1 MDRYSVLVF
10 AHVASVIVWIGVG
23 STVALAALYA
33 QRGRDQVI
41 LERLGGW
48 VVWLTPRVLAPSA
61 LAALGFGIAAAH
73 TGHWPRLFFFH
84 LGEAAFA
91 VSFLLTVVFR
101 LPLLRRV
108 RRGSIRPDRFA
119 RVTVALA
126 LVELT
131 VLFLAVADMVA
142 KPTSSDTAALATGGA
157 ILALSVVASIAL
169 GLSGRSNPTLDL
181 VEIADC
187 A

>member
-1 MDRYSVLVF
+1 MDKYSILVF
-10 AHVASVIVWIGVG
+10 LHVASVIVWIGVG

-33 QRGRDQVI
+33 QRARDHVV

-73 TGHWPRLFFFH
+73 QGHWPRLFFFH
-84 LGEAAFA
+84 LGEAAFV
-91 VSFLLTVVFR
+91 VSFLMTIVFR
-101 LPLLRRV
+101 LPLLRHV
-108 RRGSIRPDRFA
+108 RRGSIRPERVA
-119 RVTVALA
+119 RLTLALA

-142 KPTSSDTAALATGGA
+142 KPTTSDTAALVTGGA
-157 ILALSVVASIAL
+157 ILGAAVLASIVV
-169 GLSGRSNPTLDL
+169 GFSGRSKPTL
-181 VEIADC
+181 VEIVD
-187 A
+187 

>member
-1 MDRYSVLVF
+1 MDKYSVLVF
-10 AHVASVIVWIGVG
+10 LHVASVIVWIGVG

-33 QRGRDQVI
+33 QRGRDHVV

-73 TGHWPRLFFFH
+73 QGHWPRLFFFH

-91 VSFLLTVVFR
+91 VSFLMTIVFR

-108 RRGSIRPDRFA
+108 RRGSIRPERVA
-119 RVTVALA
+119 RLTLALA
-126 LVELT
+126 LAELT

-142 KPTSSDTAALATGGA
+142 KPTTSDTTALVTGGA
-157 ILALSVVASIAL
+157 ILGAAVLASIVV
-169 GLSGRSNPTLDL
+169 GFSGHSKPTL
-181 VEIADC
+181 VEIAD
-187 A
+187 

>member
-1 MDRYSVLVF
+1 MDTYSILVF

-33 QRGRDQVI
+33 QRGRDQVV

-48 VVWLTPRVLAPSA
+48 VGWLAPRVFAPSA

-91 VSFLLTVVFR
+91 TSFLLTVLFR
-101 LPLLRRV
+101 LPLLRRA
-108 RRGSIRPDRFA
+108 RRGDIRPDRFA
-119 RVTVALA
+119 RLTLALA

-131 VLFLAVADMVA
+131 VLFLAVWDMVA

-157 ILALSVVASIAL
+157 ILAVAVLASIAV
-169 GLSGRSNPTLDL
+169 GLSGRSKPTLDL
-181 VEIADC
+181 VEIAD
-187 A
+187 